1 MLAQNCKLVF
11 SIIAGVFLSFSTNSI
26 FSLSS
31 ITIYILSYH
40 QESNPNISLE
50 LGYIVIPIITSISF
64 MVTPLLKVLMPLFDF
79 HGTIAFGS
87 LINIAATVLLY
98 FSPNVYITYAAFM
111 ILGLGLGISVSFIIY
126 IYIYICNTFFRR
138 IFL

>member
-1 MLAQNCKLVF
+1 MLSQNCKLVF

-40 QESNPNISLE
+40 QEHNPNISLE
-50 LGYIVIPIITSISF
+50 LGYIVIPIITSVSF
-64 MVTPLLKVLMPLFDF
+64 IATPLLKVLIPLFDF
-79 HGTIAFGS
+79 HLTIIFGS

-98 FSPNVYITYAAFM
+98 FSPNVYVTYAAFM
-111 ILGLGLGISVSFIIY
+111 ILGFGLGISVSITIY
-126 IYIYICNTFFRR
+126 NTLYRR
-138 IFL
+138 IFQ

>member
-1 MLAQNCKLVF
+1 MLSQNCKLVF

-40 QESNPNISLE
+40 QEDNPNISLE
-50 LGYIVIPIITSISF
+50 LGYIVIPIITSVSF
-64 MVTPLLKVLMPLFDF
+64 IVTPLLKVLIPLFDF
-79 HGTIAFGS
+79 HLTIIFGS

-98 FSPNVYITYAAFM
+98 FSPNVYVTYAAFM
-111 ILGLGLGISVSFIIY
+111 ILGLGLGISVSITIY
-126 IYIYICNTFFRR
+126 NTLYRR
-138 IFL
+138 IFQ

>member
-1 MLAQNCKLVF
+1 MLSQNCKLVF

-40 QESNPNISLE
+40 QEQNPNISLE
-50 LGYIVIPIITSISF
+50 LGYIVIPIITSVSF
-64 MVTPLLKVLMPLFDF
+64 IATPLLKVLIPLFDF
-79 HGTIAFGS
+79 HLTIIFGS

-98 FSPNVYITYAAFM
+98 FSPNVYVTYAAFM
-111 ILGLGLGISVSFIIY
+111 ILGFGLGISVSITIH
-126 IYIYICNTFFRR
+126 I
-138 IFL
+138 

>member
-1 MLAQNCKLVF
+1 MLSQNCKLVF

-40 QESNPNISLE
+40 QEHNPNISLE
-50 LGYIVIPIITSISF
+50 LGYIVIPIITSVSF
-64 MVTPLLKVLMPLFDF
+64 IVTPLLKVLIPLFDF
-79 HGTIAFGS
+79 HLTIIFGS

-98 FSPNVYITYAAFM
+98 FSPNVYVTYAAFM
-111 ILGLGLGISVSFIIY
+111 ILGFGLGISVSITIY
-126 IYIYICNTFFRR
+126 NTLYRR
-138 IFL
+138 IFQ